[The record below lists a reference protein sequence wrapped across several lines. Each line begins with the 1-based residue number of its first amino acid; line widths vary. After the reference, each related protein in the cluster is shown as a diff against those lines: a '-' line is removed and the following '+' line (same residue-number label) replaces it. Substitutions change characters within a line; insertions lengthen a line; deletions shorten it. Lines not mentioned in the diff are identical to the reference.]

1 MNVDVQPPLHRRA
14 PHRGGLQRGRG
25 RGPGQRREEPV
36 QGGINIEQ
44 GGINAIV
51 SLSVE
56 AGAKCCH
63 IPTSGGKPTMA

>member
-36 QGGINIEQ
+36 QGGINIDQ
-44 GGINAIV
+44 GGINVII
-51 SLSVE
+51 E
-56 AGAKCCH
+56 AGGQLV
-63 IPTSGGKPTMA
+63 IYY